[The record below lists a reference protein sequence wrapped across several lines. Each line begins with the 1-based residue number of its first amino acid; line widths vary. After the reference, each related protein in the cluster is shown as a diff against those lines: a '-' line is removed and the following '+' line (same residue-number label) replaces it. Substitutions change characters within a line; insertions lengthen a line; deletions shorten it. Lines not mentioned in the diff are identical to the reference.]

1 MRKQYSH
8 QQSQRRI
15 AAVAVETA
23 LVIPLILLFTLGTL
37 DICDGIFL
45 RTKAKIAAYEGARVM
60 VAPFSTE
67 EEARDAVARYLE
79 SRNIRFDDINDV
91 VDIEYQRIVG
101 IDARI
106 DQAIEGNPRPPSIIS
121 GNANNTE
128 QLDPVTVSVR
138 IDLAQNRRLPITPFQ
153 FIQGDA
159 MVADCTMLLE
169 GELLE

>member
-1 MRKQYSH
+1 MRKQQLHPLSRH
-8 QQSQRRI
+8 RA
-15 AAVAVETA
+15 AAVAVEAA

-45 RTKAKIAAYEGARVM
+45 RTKAEIAAYEGARIM

-91 VDIEYQRIVG
+91 VDIEYQRILG
-101 IDARI
+101 LTTRI
-106 DQAIEGNPRPPSIIS
+106 NQAIDGNPSPPNFVP
-121 GNANNTE
+121 GNAENTE

-138 IDLAQNRRLPITPFQ
+138 IDLTLNRRLPITPFQ
-153 FIQGDA
+153 FIQGEE
-159 MVADCTMLLE
+159 MVAQCTMLLE
-169 GELLE
+169 GEVLE